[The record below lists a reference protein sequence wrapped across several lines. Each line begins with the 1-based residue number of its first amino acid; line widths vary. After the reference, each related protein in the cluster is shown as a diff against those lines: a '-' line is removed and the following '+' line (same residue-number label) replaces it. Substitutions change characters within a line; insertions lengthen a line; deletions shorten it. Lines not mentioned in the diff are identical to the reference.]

1 MWWIAR
7 PQPEADAL
15 VNRLTELG
23 IAAQATPAICIQ
35 PLEIDHRVI
44 MELDQ
49 FDTVIVVSKPAARRL
64 VDEIDHYWP
73 QLPVGIDCIAV
84 GSGTAQILQDYGF
97 SPRVPEQA
105 DSEGV
110 LALTQEAKRVLLAA
124 GEGGRELIE
133 QGLAHTELTRLALY
147 RRVKGPVPV
156 ESTAVGSVNLWVT
169 SAEIAQAVAEWR
181 HPIAQVWVP
190 SSRVAEVARAIG
202 LPVTQVLGS
211 ASDDSF
217 IEAVLKDRV

>member
-15 VNRLTELG
+15 VQRLNSLG
-23 IAAQATPAICIQ
+23 IPAKATPAIGIES
-35 PLEIDHRVI
+35 LEIDHRVI

-49 FDTVIVVSKPAARRL
+49 FDTLIVVSKPAARRL
-64 VDEIDHYWP
+64 IDEIDQYWP
-73 QLPVGIDCIAV
+73 QLPLGIDCIAV
-84 GSGTAQILQDYGF
+84 GPGTAQILQDYGF
-97 SPRVPEQA
+97 SPQVPKQA

-110 LALTQEAKRVLLAA
+110 LALAQNSRRVLLAA

-133 QGLAHTELTRLALY
+133 QGLSGAELTRLSLY
-147 RRVKGPVPV
+147 RRVKGPVPA
-156 ESTAVGSVNLWVT
+156 ESPEARSVNLWVT
-169 SAEIAQAVAEWR
+169 SAEIAQAVAEWP
-181 HPIAQVWVP
+181 HPINKVWVP
-190 SSRVAEVARAIG
+190 SARVAEAAREVG

-217 IEAVLKDRV
+217 IQAVLKDRV

>member
-15 VNRLTELG
+15 VQRLNALS
-23 IAAQATPAICIQ
+23 IPAQATPAIRIES
-35 PLEIDHRVI
+35 LEIDHRVI

-49 FDTVIVVSKPAARRL
+49 FDTLIVVSKPAARRL
-64 VDEIDHYWP
+64 IDEIDHYWP
-73 QLPVGIDCIAV
+73 QLPLGIDCIAV
-84 GSGTAQILQDYGF
+84 GPGTAQILQDYGF

-133 QGLAHTELTRLALY
+133 QGLTAELTRLSLY
-147 RRVKGPVPV
+147 RRVKGPVPA
-156 ESTAVGSVNLWVT
+156 ESAEAESVNLWVT
-169 SAEIAQAVAEWR
+169 SVEIAQAVAEWP
-181 HPIAQVWVP
+181 HPIAEVWVP
-190 SSRVAEVARAIG
+190 STRVAEAVRAVG
-202 LPVTQVLGS
+202 LPVTRVLGS

>member
-15 VNRLTELG
+15 VQRLNQLG
-23 IAAQATPAICIQ
+23 IAAQATPAIDIQ

-49 FDTVIVVSKPAARRL
+49 FDTLIVVSKPAARRL
-64 VDEIDHYWP
+64 IDEIDQYWP
-73 QLPVGIDCIAV
+73 QLPLGIDCIAV
-84 GSGTAQILQDYGF
+84 GPGTAQILKDYGF
-97 SPRVPEQA
+97 FPRVPEQA

-110 LALTQEAKRVLLAA
+110 LALTQKAKRVLLAA

-133 QGLAHTELTRLALY
+133 QSLTACERTRLSLY
-147 RRVKGPVPV
+147 RRVKGPVPA
-156 ESTAVGSVNLWVT
+156 ESDEAESVSLWVT
-169 SAEIAQAVAEWR
+169 SAEIAQAVAEWP
-181 HPIAQVWVP
+181 HPIAEVWVP
-190 SSRVAEVARAIG
+190 SARVAEAARAVG

-217 IEAVLKDRV
+217 IDAVLKDRV

>member
-15 VNRLTELG
+15 VERLNQLG
-23 IAAQATPAICIQ
+23 IAAQATPAVEIQ

-49 FDTVIVVSKPAARRL
+49 FDTLIVVSKPAARRL
-64 VDEIDHYWP
+64 IDEIDQYWP
-73 QLPVGIDCIAV
+73 QLPLGIDCIAV
-84 GSGTAQILQDYGF
+84 GPGTAQILQDYGF
-97 SPRVPEQA
+97 SPRMPEQA

-110 LALTQEAKRVLLAA
+110 LALTQSAKRVLLAA

-133 QGLAHTELTRLALY
+133 QSLAACELTRLSLY
-147 RRVKGPVPV
+147 HRVKGPVPAESV
-156 ESTAVGSVNLWVT
+156 EAESVNLWVT
-169 SAEIAQAVAEWR
+169 SAEIAQAVAEWP
-181 HPIAQVWVP
+181 HPIAEVWVP
-190 SSRVAEVARAIG
+190 STRVAEAARAVG
-202 LPVTQVLGS
+202 LPVAQVLGS

-217 IEAVLKDRV
+217 IDAVLKDRV